1 MSIWDFA
8 LPFGRIDMKTLLVST
23 LLVSVC
29 TGVAS
34 AQASSPAQTAKDFYK
49 WYLTELNAEHEPLL
63 QSKRQMLQK
72 VSTRLGRW
80 VYSKAYEEYGADYFL
95 DAQDYERTWADG
107 ISAAPA
113 VTKGNTSTVRLTFT
127 PKKGMYSGFGVRK
140 MTIKLV
146 KENGNWKIDMVNN
159 RKLIS

>member
-8 LPFGRIDMKTLLVST
+8 LPLGRIDMKTLLVST

-29 TGVAS
+29 AGVAS
-34 AQASSPAQTAKDFYK
+34 AQASSPAQTAEDFYK
-49 WYLTELNAEHEPLL
+49 WYLTELKAEHEPLL

-107 ISAAPA
+107 ISAARA
-113 VTKGNTSTVRLTFT
+113 VMKGNTSTVRLTFN
-127 PKKGMYSGFGVRK
+127 PKKGV
-140 MTIKLV
+140 
-146 KENGNWKIDMVNN
+146 
-159 RKLIS
+159 